1 MTKFDRRLLGTWK
14 SDRRKTFLHYKPLKH
29 FAPERFRK
37 FRSLFG
43 QMIIHWERGKFTIT
57 LKEMTNTTAYQ
68 VVARDDCSVVIQSHD
83 DLSIVNRSSRF
94 ISKEKITI
102 GSLWTAA
109 TCVNGFVASD
119 RDFTSVAGIIPRSKF
134 VISLLRS

>member
-68 VVARDDCSVVIQSHD
+68 VVAHDDCSVVIQSYD
-83 DLSIVNRSSRF
+83 DLFDRESIKQIHFEGEDYYWIALDGGYLCEWFRRV
-94 ISKEKITI
+94 
-102 GSLWTAA
+102 GS
-109 TCVNGFVASD
+109 
-119 RDFTSVAGIIPRSKF
+119 
-134 VISLLRS
+134 